1 MFEDPIYFDDDKDGS
16 VIGYEFSIKDSEGRG
31 LQRSYSLIIIMKDRI
46 YLQHLWSFLSEQMSI
61 IAMNIKKEAE
71 AKFNKDI
78 ALLDDKIND
87 SVNQIGIN
95 PTPSSSSLLT
105 ASASLTSS
113 QRQTLYT
120 KKMNSSSTSKQVRG
134 LIELT
139 DDAFIF
145 AKLHM
150 WFTWV
155 LRMSQCQIIEEF
167 MMGPLTEDFQ
177 VKFER
182 ERLNEAYANAGG
194 RKKQQKISSKKCSS
208 NYNKLNMIKEMP
220 VSNTKNEDNASLNNS
235 NDSASVQFDLE
246 NNLTSTSTTTTAAA
260 NDKNNVNS
268 NLLISKLNSNNS
280 DANSNKTNFVQEAKN
295 EILLNNFQIYN
306 LRQLLKVSFFL
317 FLLIFQ

>member
-1 MFEDPIYFDDDKDGS
+1 VFEDPIYFDDDKDGS

-61 IAMNIKKEAE
+61 IATNIKREAE

-78 ALLDDKIND
+78 ALLDDKISDNL
-87 SVNQIGIN
+87 NQIGIN
-95 PTPSSSSLLT
+95 PAPSASTLLA
-105 ASASLTSS
+105 ASAALTSS

-120 KKMNSSSTSKQVRG
+120 KKLNANSSVKQVRG

-139 DDAFIF
+139 DDPLIF

-155 LRMSQCQIIEEF
+155 LRMSQCQIVEEF

-182 ERLNEAYANAGG
+182 ERLNESYASS
-194 RKKQQKISSKKCSS
+194 RKRYKNNSKKYFNIPSKKHYIFS
-208 NYNKLNMIKEMP
+208 IRTYVALAF
-220 VSNTKNEDNASLNNS
+220 KNIRTER
-235 NDSASVQFDLE
+235 
-246 NNLTSTSTTTTAAA
+246 
-260 NDKNNVNS
+260 
-268 NLLISKLNSNNS
+268 I
-280 DANSNKTNFVQEAKN
+280 
-295 EILLNNFQIYN
+295 
-306 LRQLLKVSFFL
+306 
-317 FLLIFQ
+317 

>member
-1 MFEDPIYFDDDKDGS
+1 
-16 VIGYEFSIKDSEGRG
+16 
-31 LQRSYSLIIIMKDRI
+31 
-46 YLQHLWSFLSEQMSI
+46 
-61 IAMNIKKEAE
+61 MNIKKEAD
-71 AKFNKDI
+71 AKFKKEKS
-78 ALLDDKIND
+78 LLDDKIND

-95 PTPSSSSLLT
+95 PTPSSSSLLS

-120 KKMNSSSTSKQVRG
+120 KKMNSSSNSKQVRG

-182 ERLNEAYANAGG
+182 ERLNEAYGNASG
-194 RKKQQKISSKKCSS
+194 RKRQQKISSKKCSS

-246 NNLTSTSTTTTAAA
+246 NNLTSTSATNA
-260 NDKNNVNS
+260 NDKNIVNS
-268 NLLISKLNSNNS
+268 DLLISKLNSNKK
-280 DANSNKTNFVQEAKN
+280 DANSNKTSFVQESKN

-306 LRQLLKVSFFL
+306 LRQLLKVSFFIL
-317 FLLIFQ
+317 FIFTNISIGAIFIK

>member
-1 MFEDPIYFDDDKDGS
+1 
-16 VIGYEFSIKDSEGRG
+16 
-31 LQRSYSLIIIMKDRI
+31 
-46 YLQHLWSFLSEQMSI
+46 
-61 IAMNIKKEAE
+61 
-71 AKFNKDI
+71 
-78 ALLDDKIND
+78 
-87 SVNQIGIN
+87 
-95 PTPSSSSLLT
+95 
-105 ASASLTSS
+105 
-113 QRQTLYT
+113 
-120 KKMNSSSTSKQVRG
+120 
-134 LIELT
+134 
-139 DDAFIF
+139 
-145 AKLHM
+145 
-150 WFTWV
+150 
-155 LRMSQCQIIEEF
+155 
-167 MMGPLTEDFQ
+167 MGPLTEDFQ